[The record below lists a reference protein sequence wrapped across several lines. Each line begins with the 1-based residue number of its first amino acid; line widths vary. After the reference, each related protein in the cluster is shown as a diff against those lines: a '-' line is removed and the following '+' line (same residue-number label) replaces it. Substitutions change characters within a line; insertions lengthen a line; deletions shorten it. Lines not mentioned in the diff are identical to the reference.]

1 MNLKF
6 WENRTS
12 VYDVPIQRVLSEMED
27 VGPESD
33 RYPKLIV
40 QLERLSEMKANA
52 KKFRISGDTLVIAAA
67 NLIGIGIIVFY
78 EQYHPMTSK
87 AKDYVIKPKN
97 Q

>member
-6 WENRTS
+6 WEPTKS
-12 VYDVPIQRVLSEMED
+12 VYDEPIETVLAEMRDE
-27 VGPESD
+27 GPESE

-40 QLERLSEMKANA
+40 QLERLSEMKAAA
-52 KKFRISGDTLVIAAA
+52 KKFRVNGDTLLIVGG
-67 NLIGIGIIVFY
+67 NLLGILIIVAY

-87 AKDYVIKPKN
+87 AKDYVMKPKN